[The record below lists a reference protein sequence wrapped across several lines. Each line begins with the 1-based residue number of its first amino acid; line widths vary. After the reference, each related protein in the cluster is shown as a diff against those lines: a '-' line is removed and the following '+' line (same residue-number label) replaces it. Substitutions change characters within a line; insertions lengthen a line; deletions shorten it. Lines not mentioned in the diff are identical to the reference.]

1 MPSDTHGK
9 AVIFSAPSG
18 AGKTT
23 IVRHLLGHP
32 ELNLAFSVS
41 ATTRPPRGTEQ
52 DGVDYHFLTAE
63 AFEERID
70 AGALLEWEE
79 VYPGKFYGTLHTELE
94 RLWAA
99 GKTVV
104 FDVDVVGGANLRR
117 LLGDSALAIFIQPPS
132 LEVLRHRLESRG
144 TDDPDRI
151 EERLAKAQWELE
163 QHVHFDKVLIND
175 DLTTAQAQALKWLKA
190 YTGNPSG
197 A

>member
-23 IVRHLLGHP
+23 IVRYLLGHP

-41 ATTRPPRGTEQ
+41 ATTRLPRGTEQ
-52 DGVDYHFLTAE
+52 DGVDYHFLTVE
-63 AFEERID
+63 AFKERID
-70 AGALLEWEE
+70 SGTLLEWEE

-117 LLGDSALAIFIQPPS
+117 LLGDSALAVFIQPPS
-132 LEVLRHRLESRG
+132 LEVLRHRLENRG
-144 TDDPDRI
+144 TDAPERV

-163 QHVHFDKVLIND
+163 QHIHFDKVLIND
-175 DLTTAQAQALKWLKA
+175 DLAAAQAEALEWLKA

>member
-23 IVRHLLGHP
+23 IVRHLLRHP

-52 DGVDYHFLTAE
+52 DGVDYHFLTVD

-70 AGALLEWEE
+70 TGALLEWEE
-79 VYPGKFYGTLHTELE
+79 VYPGQFYGTLHTELE

-144 TDDPDRI
+144 TDDLDRI
-151 EERLAKAQWELE
+151 EERLAKAQWELD
-163 QHVHFDKVLIND
+163 QYVHFDKVLIND
-175 DLTTAQAQALKWLKA
+175 DLTTAQAQALEWLKA

>member
-52 DGVDYHFLTAE
+52 DGLDYHFLTVETFKA
-63 AFEERID
+63 RID

-79 VYPGKFYGTLHTELE
+79 VYPGKFYGTLRTEMN
-94 RLWAA
+94 RLWAE

-117 LLGDSALAIFIQPPS
+117 LLGNSALAVFIQPPS
-132 LEVLRHRLESRG
+132 LEVLRHRLENRG
-144 TDDPDRI
+144 TDAPERI

-163 QHVHFDKVLIND
+163 QHIHFDKVLIND
-175 DLTTAQAQALKWLKA
+175 DLAAAQAQALEWLKA
-190 YTGNPSG
+190 YTGTPLS